1 MKQIY
6 TVWANDDN
14 IEGRGRDVIVY
25 ICSNQDT
32 AIGLSKKLGPMGC
45 SDGYV
50 KEAWLLDSISD
61 LNEVYRVKTIRE
73 NALKKLSE
81 EEKKVLGLK

>member
-25 ICSNQDT
+25 ICSNQDA
-32 AIGLSKKLGPMGC
+32 AIDLSKNLGPMGC

-50 KEAWLLDSISD
+50 KEAWLLDSRSD
-61 LNEVYRVKTIRE
+61 LNEVRRVKTIRE